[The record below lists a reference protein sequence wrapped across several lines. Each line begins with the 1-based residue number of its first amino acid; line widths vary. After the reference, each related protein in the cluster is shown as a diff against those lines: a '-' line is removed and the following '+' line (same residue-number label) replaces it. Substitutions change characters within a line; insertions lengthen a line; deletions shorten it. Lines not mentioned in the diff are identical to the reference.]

1 MKHLA
6 QFRLYNHTI
15 TLHKDGSVTC
25 DTCSLSAS
33 LADVIPLMYEHH
45 IRTLVIDGAEIKRL

>member
-6 QFRLYNHTI
+6 TFTLYNHTI
-15 TLHKDGSVTC
+15 TLHMDGSVTC

-33 LADVIPLMYEHH
+33 VVDVVPLMYKHF
-45 IRTLVIDGAEIKRL
+45 IRTLTIDGAEIKRV